1 MSYSIGKR
9 FGNQV
14 LRKGDVVA
22 TYSKSRSSSV
32 PASVLKRMKRLS
44 PIALLN
50 LAQKRNASG
59 KEINRLK
66 HSFSRG
72 TLTVNGINDYN
83 TKYLYEE
90 GNNIMNHMKFG
101 NKKKRT
107 VSQEE
112 IKFRQ
117 IPLG

>member
-1 MSYSIGKR
+1 MSYTIGKR

-22 TYSKSRSSSV
+22 THAKRIGGV

-72 TLTVNGINDYN
+72 ALTVNGINDYN

-117 IPLG
+117 VPLG

>member
-14 LRKGDVVA
+14 VRKGDVVA
-22 TYSKSRSSSV
+22 THGKRTGV